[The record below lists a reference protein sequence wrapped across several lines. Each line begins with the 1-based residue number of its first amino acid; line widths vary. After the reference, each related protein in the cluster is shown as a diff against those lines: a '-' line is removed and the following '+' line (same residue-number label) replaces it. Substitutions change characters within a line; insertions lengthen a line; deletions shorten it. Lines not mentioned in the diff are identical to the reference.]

1 MDQNPIN
8 EIIKQHQPQRIII
21 PQQMGK
27 GVIENIK
34 IHDGFHI
41 YKSDYK
47 LNNPIEMEVIPSEK
61 KLIIAISK
69 KGDTKFKNLNGETI
83 DCNEGFTT
91 ISNYLKAEGFNYI
104 SDKPTQQIRVVLDEE
119 FLERNLKESQIEK
132 IFYSKENIKIF
143 SFSPT
148 TLSSEVIITD
158 IFECTL
164 LGGLRS
170 IYIQSKALELLY
182 LEILKLK
189 KDKDDVFL
197 DKYDIDAIYKAKE
210 ILIENMQNPPSIVE
224 LAKRVCLNEFK
235 LKKGFKQVFNTTPY
249 KLLTQHKMNYA
260 KKLLKSSDYNITEI
274 ANIVGYKFPNNF
286 TYAFY
291 SEFKINPK
299 DIMKN
304 RKYYY

>member
-69 KGDTKFKNLNGETI
+69 KGDTRFKNLNGETI

-104 SDKPTQQIRVVLDEE
+104 SDKPTQQIRIVLDEE

-164 LGGLRS
+164 LGGVK
-170 IYIQSKALELLY
+170 IYLYSIQS
-182 LEILKLK
+182 I
-189 KDKDDVFL
+189 
-197 DKYDIDAIYKAKE
+197 
-210 ILIENMQNPPSIVE
+210 
-224 LAKRVCLNEFK
+224 R
-235 LKKGFKQVFNTTPY
+235 
-249 KLLTQHKMNYA
+249 
-260 KKLLKSSDYNITEI
+260 
-274 ANIVGYKFPNNF
+274 
-286 TYAFY
+286 AFIFRD
-291 SEFKINPK
+291 FKIK
-299 DIMKN
+299 K
-304 RKYYY
+304 RQR